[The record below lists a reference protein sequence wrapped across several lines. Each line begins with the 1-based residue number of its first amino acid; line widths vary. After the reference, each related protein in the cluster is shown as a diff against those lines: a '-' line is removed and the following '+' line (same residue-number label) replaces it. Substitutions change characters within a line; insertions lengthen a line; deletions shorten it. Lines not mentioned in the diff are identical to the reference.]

1 MTASRFAVVF
11 VAVAG
16 CLVEN
21 PAWDGLV
28 SASGSGD
35 TSADATTGP
44 DPMPSP
50 GCDPLP
56 PPEQGAPL
64 VEVEPGQ
71 AAELDELVAAAVP
84 GTTFWLAEGTYDRS
98 GQPPIV
104 ITASG
109 TVIRSATGDPEAV
122 ILDGGGGLDDLITIR
137 ADDVTLAELSVRNTG
152 DDLVAVDPVGTT
164 TIVGTRLHRV
174 HVRDAVNFQLVLEA
188 DFAVGSFADDG
199 TVSCSTFALTDE
211 FRAATPDCSS
221 TGAIKGFG
229 ASGWT
234 IRDSRFEDMWC
245 PTSGAF
251 IAVHLAYG
259 AANTVVERNLF
270 RDVYRGVMLG
280 FETDMLGARPAPPG
294 SACPTGVQHV
304 GGSIR
309 NNMLWAG
316 GSGLAASSAGV
327 DALISVW
334 SACEI
339 EIQHNTVVSL
349 LPLFSTIEYRFS
361 DTTGAVTNNLLTSPV
376 VARDPAAIVDAG
388 NLGDAGLE
396 LFVDPAAGDLH
407 LVPSAAAAI
416 DAAVDVGPTGPLD
429 DFDAQARDAT
439 PDVGADEHQP

>member
-1 MTASRFAVVF
+1 MTALRFAVVL

-21 PAWDGLV
+21 PAWDGLA
-28 SASGSGD
+28 SATGPTDDGPTDSG
-35 TSADATTGP
+35 TTGP
-44 DPMPSP
+44 DPTPNP
-50 GCDPLP
+50 GCAPLP
-56 PPEQGAPL
+56 PPTGTI
-64 VEVEPGQ
+64 VEVDPTQ
-71 AAELDELVAAAVP
+71 SAELDELVAAAAP
-84 GTTFWLAEGTYDRS
+84 NTTFSLADGTYDRA

-104 ITASG
+104 ITAAG
-109 TVIRSATGDPEAV
+109 TVIRSASGDPDAV
-122 ILDGGGGLDDLITIR
+122 ILDGGAVPEDLITIR
-137 ADDVTLAELSVRNTG
+137 VDDVTIAELSVRNTG
-152 DDLVAVDPVGTT
+152 DDLVAVDPVGN
-164 TIVGTRLHRV
+164 TIVGTRLYRV
-174 HVRDAVNFQLVLEA
+174 HARDAANFQLVLEA
-188 DFAVGSFADDG
+188 DFAGGSFADDG
-199 TVSCSTFALTDE
+199 EVSCSTFALSDA
-211 FRAATPDCSS
+211 FREANPDCSS

-280 FETDMLGARPAPPG
+280 FETDMLGARSAPPG